1 MGSINFAELL
11 QPVQCTC
18 GKVHTCP
25 IRHIEI
31 GSGAIRKIGSIV
43 ENYHHILLV
52 ADRNTYAVCGEQ
64 VGEQLAD
71 RLEQV
76 FVYQREGILVP
87 DETAVGEMEQHI
99 TENTDLIV
107 GVGSG
112 VIQDLCKYVSYQHK
126 LPYHIVATAPSMDG
140 YASVGAAMI
149 WENMKV
155 TFSCHVPEAII
166 GDVDVLKDAPMEMI
180 RAGYGDILGKY
191 SCLND
196 WKLSH
201 IVNGEYYCQYV
212 HDLMMDMVV
221 KTRDLGGQ
229 LQDREPAAIETLM
242 EALAG
247 AGVAMALV
255 GNSRPA
261 SGSEHHMSHYL
272 EITGIL
278 HNTPY
283 LMHGTDVV
291 CSAVYTQQLREE
303 LLRLQEIPARRV
315 FDREKWE
322 QAICRIYGAA
332 AAGVIALQDKLGWYQ
347 QDRYAVYAD
356 KWNEIRRVL
365 AETPSAEQME
375 AYIKSVGLSLQ
386 DYTELYGR
394 EKICDGIAYAKDLK
408 DRYSVLWMYYELML
422 Q

>member
-1 MGSINFAELL
+1 MDFSELL
-11 QPVQCTC
+11 KPIKCSC
-18 GKVHTCP
+18 GKIHTCA
-25 IRHIEI
+25 IKHIEI
-31 GSGAIRKIGSIV
+31 GQGAVYKLR
-43 ENYHHILLV
+43 EYTQNYRHILLV
-52 ADRNTYAVCGEQ
+52 ADNNTYAVCGKQAEDL
-64 VGEQLAD
+64 LAD
-71 RLEQV
+71 RMAKV
-76 FVYQREGILVP
+76 FVYHRDGILVP
-87 DETAVGEMEQHI
+87 NEVAVAEMEQFLTAEI
-99 TENTDLIV
+99 DLII
-107 GVGSG
+107 GIGSG
-112 VIQDLCKYVSYQHK
+112 VIQDLCKYVSFRHN

-155 TFSCHVPEAII
+155 TFSCHVPEVII
-166 GDVDVLKDAPMEMI
+166 GDVDALKDAPMEMI

-201 IVNGEYYCQYV
+201 IVNGEYFCQYV

-221 KTRDLGGQ
+221 KTQDLGEK
-229 LQDREPAAIETLM
+229 LQNRDPAAIQTLM

-247 AGVAMALV
+247 AGVAMAQV

-261 SGSEHHMSHYL
+261 SGSEHHMSHYF
-272 EITGIL
+272 EITGIV

-303 LLRLQEIPARRV
+303 LLKLPEVPAERK
-315 FDREKWE
+315 FNREKWE
-322 QAICRIYGAA
+322 TNIRRIYGTAA
-332 AAGVIALQDKLGWYQ
+332 DGVIALQNKIGWYQ
-347 QDRYAVYAD
+347 QNRYDTYAA

-365 AETPSAEQME
+365 ENVPTAERMKK
-375 AYIKSVGLSLQ
+375 YIKSVGLSLSE
-386 DYTELYGR
+386 YTQLYGE

-408 DRYSVLWMYYELML
+408 DRYSVLWMYYELIL

>member
-1 MGSINFAELL
+1 MDFSELL
-11 QPVQCTC
+11 KPIKCSC
-18 GKVHTCP
+18 GKIHTCA
-25 IRHIEI
+25 IKHIEI
-31 GSGAIRKIGSIV
+31 GQGAVYKLR
-43 ENYHHILLV
+43 EYTQNYRHILLV
-52 ADRNTYAVCGEQ
+52 ADNNTYAVCGKQAEDL
-64 VGEQLAD
+64 LAD
-71 RLEQV
+71 RLAKV
-76 FVYQREGILVP
+76 FVYQRDGILVP
-87 DETAVGEMEQHI
+87 NEVAVAEMEQFLTAEI
-99 TENTDLIV
+99 DLII
-107 GVGSG
+107 GIGSG
-112 VIQDLCKYVSYQHK
+112 VIQDLCKYVSFRHN

-149 WENMKV
+149 WGNMKA
-155 TFSCHVPEAII
+155 TFNCHVPEVII
-166 GDVDVLKDAPMEMI
+166 GDVDALKDAPMEMI

-201 IVNGEYYCQYV
+201 IVNGEYFCQYV

-221 KTRDLGGQ
+221 KTQDLGAK
-229 LQDREPAAIETLM
+229 LQNREPEAIQTLM

-261 SGSEHHMSHYL
+261 SGSEHHMSHYF
-272 EITGIL
+272 EITGIV

-303 LLRLQEIPARRV
+303 LLKLSEVPAERK
-315 FDREKWE
+315 FNREKWE
-322 QAICRIYGAA
+322 TNIRRIYGTAA
-332 AAGVIALQDKLGWYQ
+332 DGVIALQNKLGWYQ
-347 QDRYAVYAD
+347 QNRYDTYAA

-365 AETPSAEQME
+365 ENVPTAERMKK
-375 AYIKSVGLSLQ
+375 YIKSVGLSLSE
-386 DYTELYGR
+386 YTQLYGE
-394 EKICDGIAYAKDLK
+394 EKIRDGIAYAKDLK
-408 DRYSVLWMYYELML
+408 DRYSVLWMYYELIL